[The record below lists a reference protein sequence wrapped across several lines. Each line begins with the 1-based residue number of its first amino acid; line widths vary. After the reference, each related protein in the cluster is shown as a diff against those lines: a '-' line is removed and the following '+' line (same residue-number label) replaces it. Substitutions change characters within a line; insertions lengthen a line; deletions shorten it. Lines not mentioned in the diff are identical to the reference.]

1 MRPARQK
8 GAHASYQAETLHQHD
23 SNWHA
28 AGRVSEL
35 ARGTVPC
42 VDGHVSEIVTA
53 SERDRGTQHQLG
65 GYMYVRCDVS
75 MACGK
80 VPPECTCILVV
91 LSPTLQSVTPIKKT
105 GRFLACRTFLTQNR
119 PNGGDLLYGVS

>member
-1 MRPARQK
+1 MCSLRRFNIAAKRK
-8 GAHASYQAETLHQHD
+8 SGVVALSAHASYQAETLHQHD

-91 LSPTLQSVTPIKKT
+91 LSPT
-105 GRFLACRTFLTQNR
+105 R
-119 PNGGDLLYGVS
+119 